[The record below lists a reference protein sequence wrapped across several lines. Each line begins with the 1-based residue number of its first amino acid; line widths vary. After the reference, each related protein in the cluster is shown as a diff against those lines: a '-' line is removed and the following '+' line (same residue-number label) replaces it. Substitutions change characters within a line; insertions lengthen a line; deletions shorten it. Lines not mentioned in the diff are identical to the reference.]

1 MLRMWLPESR
11 SLIIAYILTLV
22 ALFCFISF
30 LMNALNL
37 RTFCFQIYFM
47 RNRIQFYLN
56 DRKTFNVWILNI
68 YFLLSR
74 CVLVGFVLVSHLPF
88 FFVQSSNSWLFH
100 WETKA
105 TRTLA
110 SGSCEFLDSIRFFFI
125 SWQQWPNCFVS
136 TNGLIKW
143 IVSLVKP
150 FFGFITRCVIVQC
163 WQKYAFNCLLLCQF
177 WRINC
182 ALEYD

>member
-1 MLRMWLPESR
+1 MWLPESR

-74 CVLVGFVLVSHLPF
+74 CVLFCWFRFGFSSAF
-88 FFVQSSNSWLFH
+88 FFFCSIVEFLTISLRDKGNKNIGLWIVWIFRFDPFLFH
-100 WETKA
+100 FMTTMTKLF
-105 TRTLA
+105 R
-110 SGSCEFLDSIRFFFI
+110 
-125 SWQQWPNCFVS
+125 QHQW
-136 TNGLIKW
+136 
-143 IVSLVKP
+143 
-150 FFGFITRCVIVQC
+150 
-163 WQKYAFNCLLLCQF
+163 
-177 WRINC
+177 IN
-182 ALEYD
+182 